1 MIDALPA
8 TSYHDPDLF
17 ARETERVFRRAWW
30 LVGIEA
36 VLAEPGRY
44 SACQLL
50 RWPVVVVRDRGGELR
65 AFYNICRHRA
75 GPLVEPGDGRCRDF
89 VCRYHAWRY
98 ALDGELLRTPGI
110 DPGELGEFP
119 DLGLVPLRVA
129 AWNGLV
135 FVCVD
140 DSAPGLIEWLGDIV
154 DIAARFDPVAAMQF
168 DGEAQKDAAAN
179 WKTYADNSC
188 EGYHVGMVHR
198 ALGSSLERETVRL
211 ETRER
216 GNFVGFDVDY
226 TGAGADTSRAGKG
239 YWIYKYPGLLLH
251 FADYAFNAESVIP
264 LAPARLRLRRW
275 FFSHPDKARAHG
287 VDRATIQPN
296 SEKVMDEDIGIC
308 EAVQR
313 NLESGAYPGGRLSP
327 RQEPGTVFF
336 QRLVRADLG
345 DALEAPAEDE
355 QRG

>member
-8 TSYHDPDLF
+8 PSYHDPELF
-17 ARETERVFRRAWW
+17 AHETERIFRRAWW

-36 VLAEPGRY
+36 SLADAGHY
-44 SACQLL
+44 VALDLL
-50 RWPVVVVRDRGGELR
+50 RWPVVVVRDHHGALR

-75 GPLVEPGDGRCRDF
+75 GPLVYSGEGRCRDF

-98 ALDGELLRTPGI
+98 ALDGELIRTPGI
-110 DPGELGEFP
+110 EPGELGDLAE
-119 DLGLVPLRVA
+119 LGLLPLRVDC
-129 AWNGLV
+129 WNGLV
-135 FVCVD
+135 FVCLD
-140 DSAPGLIEWLGDIV
+140 DAAPALADWLGDIA
-154 DIAARFDPVAAMQF
+154 DIAARFDPVASLEY
-168 DGEAQKDAAAN
+168 DGEAVKDAAAN

-198 ALGSSLERETVRL
+198 ALGSSLARETVTL

-216 GNFVGFDVDY
+216 GQFVGFDVTY
-226 TGAGADTSRAGKG
+226 TAGNDASRAGKG

-251 FADYAFNAESVIP
+251 FADYAFNAESVLP
-264 LAPARLRLRRW
+264 LAPATTRLRRW
-275 FFSHPDKARAHG
+275 FFSHPDKTREHG
-287 VDRATIQPN
+287 IDRATIQPN

-336 QRLVRADLG
+336 QKLVRADLG
-345 DALEAPAEDE
+345 DAIETPAQHE
-355 QRG
+355 